1 MILGELL
8 RPWRGKRSWQRLRE
22 ELFLHDVT
30 FERTSLALLIT
41 NGVLWLLFILAGKE
55 VGSGPLVLHYS
66 VYRGTDLLGS
76 KEMLYLLPLSG
87 SIVILANFVL
97 ARILYRVLRPGS
109 YILMGTAFIVQFLII
124 FSLVAFSIRN

>member
-1 MILGELL
+1 MFL
-8 RPWRGKRSWQRLRE
+8 R
-22 ELFLHDVT
+22 DVT
-30 FERTSLALLIT
+30 LEGMSLAVFIA
-41 NGVLWLLFILAGKE
+41 NGILWFLFVLVRARA
-55 VGSGPLVLHYS
+55 VDGPLVLHYS

-124 FSLVAFSIRN
+124 FSLVVFSIRN